1 MVDLGAMIRR
11 DVPPEDVVPLARE
24 LAPLVDE
31 LWLVEDLGWAGGI
44 AQVAAVLAATDGV
57 RVGHGVA
64 PAPFRNAAALAM
76 EWGTLARAHPGRLH
90 AGLGHGV
97 PGWMDRIGGS
107 PRSRL
112 ALLREVTAATRRL
125 LAGGTVTVSGDEV
138 HLEDVALVFPPAVV
152 PPVSLG
158 VSGPRSLRLSGE
170 VADGTVLA
178 EGTSPAQ
185 LRAAREAIDA
195 GRAAAGVTA
204 AHRVTVFVA
213 SWCGDPDAAP
223 PQPEVV
229 GDGWTA
235 TGSAPA
241 EVAGRL
247 RDLAAAGADA
257 LVLVPFGDAA
267 GHIDQLALAAQDV
280 MPLVRR

>member
-1 MVDLGAMIRR
+1 MIRR
-11 DVPPEDVVPLARE
+11 DVPPEGVVPLARD

-44 AQVAAVLAATDGV
+44 AQVAAVLTATADV

-64 PAPFRNAAALAM
+64 PAPFRNPAALAM
-76 EWGTLARAHPGRLH
+76 EWGALARAHPGRLH

-97 PGWMDRIGGS
+97 PEWMDRVGGS
-107 PRSRL
+107 PHSRL
-112 ALLREVTAATRRL
+112 GLLREVASAARRL
-125 LAGGTVTVSGDEV
+125 LAGDTVTVTGDDI
-138 HLEDVALVFPPAVV
+138 HLEEVALVFLPAVP

-178 EGTSPAQ
+178 EGTGPAT
-185 LRAAREAIDA
+185 LRVAREAIDA
-195 GRAAAGVTA
+195 GRAAAGVEA

-213 SWCGDPDAAP
+213 YWCGDPAAAP
-223 PQPEVV
+223 PAPELV
-229 GDGWTA
+229 GEGWTA
-235 TGSAPA
+235 TGSTPA
-241 EVAGRL
+241 DVADRL
-247 RDLAAAGADA
+247 RDLVAAGADA
-257 LVLVPFGDAA
+257 LVLVPFGDDLA
-267 GHIDQLALAAQDV
+267 GHVDQVATAAREV